1 MTPNTKAVSIAKIF
15 IDKDWNVVDEGSPKA
30 FMIKELFD
38 DGSSE
43 FRAVNPIEPELEEG
57 QIE

>member
-1 MTPNTKAVSIAKIF
+1 MTPDIKAVSIAKIF
-15 IDKDWNVVDEGSPKA
+15 IDKNWNVVDEGSPNA

-43 FRAVNPIEPELEEG
+43 FSAVNPIEPILEEG
-57 QIE
+57 QIS